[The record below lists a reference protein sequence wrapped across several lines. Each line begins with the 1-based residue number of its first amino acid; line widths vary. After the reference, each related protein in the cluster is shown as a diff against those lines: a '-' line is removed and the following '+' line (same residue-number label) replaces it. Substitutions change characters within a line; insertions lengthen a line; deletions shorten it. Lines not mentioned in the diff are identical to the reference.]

1 MKDKIMEMI
10 QNINEYEEF
19 DEDTDLFENDIL
31 DSLTL
36 VMLINEMEESFG
48 IFIPEEIVSVK
59 NFSSVNAM
67 VSVIESLKK

>member
-10 QNINEYEEF
+10 QEINEYEEF

-36 VMLINEMEESFG
+36 VMLISQMEDEFG
-48 IFIPEEIVSVK
+48 IFIPEEVVSVK
-59 NFSSVNAM
+59 NFSTVNSM
-67 VSVIESLKK
+67 VEVIESL